1 MAKKDPVVSNL
12 EDIKRLLMLQL
23 IVGGVQAQTVGKVLG
38 ISKQSVSGI
47 IPARALKPKAG

>member
-23 IVGGVQAQTVGKVLG
+23 IAAGVQAQTVGKALG
-38 ISKQSVSGI
+38 VSKQTVSGM
-47 IPARALKPKAG
+47 IPARALKTKVG